1 LKKVLAKKQVL
12 SESVRVTNY
21 QNTTMTKITAQ
32 RNIEG
37 IIRCI
42 PEVEKLI
49 QEAKANG
56 NKKHEEAQTG
66 YLMSLRRQLEIYKQ
80 ALA

>member
-1 LKKVLAKKQVL
+1 
-12 SESVRVTNY
+12 
-21 QNTTMTKITAQ
+21 M
-32 RNIEG
+32 
-37 IIRCI
+37 

-66 YLMSLRRQLEIYKQ
+66 YLMSLKRQLEIYKK